1 MGRGKIEREINRE
14 KKKKKR
20 FSLGWNARRRRAA
33 VRIAAK
39 ETRERATKRELLREK
54 EDS

>member
-20 FSLGWNARRRRAA
+20 FSLGRNARRRAA

>member
-1 MGRGKIEREINRE
+1 MKSIER

-20 FSLGWNARRRRAA
+20 FSLGRNARRRRAV

>member
-14 KKKKKR
+14 KKKKKI
-20 FSLGWNARRRRAA
+20 SLGRNARRRAA